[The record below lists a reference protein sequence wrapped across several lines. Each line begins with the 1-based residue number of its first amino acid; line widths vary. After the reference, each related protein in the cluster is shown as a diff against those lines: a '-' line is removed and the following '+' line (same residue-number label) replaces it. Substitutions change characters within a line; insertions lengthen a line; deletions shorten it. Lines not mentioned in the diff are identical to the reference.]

1 MDVPDLVE
9 QRLEG
14 ERVVDWVDLDGDAVY
29 VTPTRTLVYREEG
42 LLSDESVAAFSHDVD
57 SVELREGRRKVTFRL
72 TDIDGTR
79 DFSVPAARA
88 EDVLAP
94 LLWGV
99 LRAAGVLAE
108 DERVEEAYRFS
119 ELTLVVTDARV
130 VKHVGNVLWDA
141 EFEEFPYA
149 DLTDLAFEEGSVATA
164 VVLEVGGRRE
174 RVKIPNEE
182 ARFVRR
188 AIEQAVFDYHGVESL
203 EALRAKVAADEDEPG
218 VDAAANPDADADAT
232 EREAAATDAFDGIG
246 FEPLTEDHPDAPAGS
261 AADAPLEAESVG
273 EAGDAEEIAARLDDL
288 EAAVRRQNE
297 LLEEQQATIEQLIDE
312 LRRGW

>member
-108 DERVEEAYRFS
+108 GEHVEEAYRFS

-149 DLTDLAFEEGSVATA
+149 DLTDLDFEEGSVATS

-174 RVKIPNEE
+174 RVKTPNEE

-218 VDAAANPDADADAT
+218 VDAVANPDADAT
-232 EREAAATDAFDGIG
+232 EREAAATDAFERIG
-246 FEPLTEDHPDAPAGS
+246 FEPLTEDRPDAPAGS
-261 AADAPLEAESVG
+261 ASDTPPEAESAPV
-273 EAGDAEEIAARLDDL
+273 AGDAEEIAARLDDL

-297 LLEEQQATIEQLIDE
+297 LIEEQQATIEQLVDE

>member
-99 LRAAGVLAE
+99 LRADGVLAE
-108 DERVEEAYRFS
+108 DEQVQEAYRFS

-130 VKHVGNVLWDA
+130 VKHVGNVLWDE

-149 DLTDLAFEEGSVATA
+149 DLTDLDFEEGSVATA
-164 VVLEVGGRRE
+164 VVLEVEGRRE
-174 RVKIPNEE
+174 RVKTPNEE

-188 AIEQAVFDYHGVESL
+188 AIENAVFDYHGVESL
-203 EALRAKVAADEDEPG
+203 EALRAKVAPDEDEPG
-218 VDAAANPDADADAT
+218 DDAGADADADAAD
-232 EREAAATDAFDGIG
+232 EREAAATDAFEGG
-246 FEPLTEDHPDAPAGS
+246 AFESLTEDRPDAPAES
-261 AADAPLEAESVG
+261 ASDAPPET
-273 EAGDAEEIAARLDDL
+273 GDAEEIAARLEDL

-297 LLEEQQATIEQLIDE
+297 LLEEQQATMEQLIDE